1 MSRASPG
8 ALAVALLAGCAGA
21 GTQGIARAPLTAA
34 AAPAE
39 CRAIGPLMDLRADL
53 VGAPEVDSELAAL
66 VNVEHQL
73 AAVAVARARIRST
86 RALADLDAR
95 LARLSTAL
103 ADDEQRLSR
112 HIEALRRSYAA
123 AQDALDEASV
133 CKGVD
138 ARAPAA
144 PPFATREQR
153 RRVAFAP
160 RTAEVEAQL
169 KRNQTTLQSKACAS
183 TARLAAAI
191 RSLDLTSRESVS
203 MVSGHLKELTFDGAA
218 AKVRDR
224 LVGALVEHAKNL
236 GALEQARRANPGPET
251 ELVSS
256 LARLRTELDDL
267 GKRCID
273 ESNGAADLAEGGS
286 GTPRQVT
293 VLVRPTW
300 PDPEGGKP
308 KSTGSFGS
316 GVLVRWRAPSG
327 KTEVRVLTNSHVL
340 GGARSAELL
349 EADRVQLAAEGGDTK
364 DAPKPW
370 RASVLR
376 VSDDDDLAIMRVE
389 ADDGPPLP
397 NAGLSFRFTPP
408 KEQEPVTAAG
418 FPGIGGH
425 PSFQVSTG
433 VVSNASL
440 RASQGP
446 FGVYVQHTA
455 AIDPGNSGGP
465 LLDGEGK
472 LLGINTI
479 KIFGRESV
487 GLAIP
492 SSRVKLALLRADD
505 RPTFAAKHA
514 ESLCNAFVATLASD
528 APRQA
533 VVDRLSLGLTEPRR
547 HTANA
552 EVSAYLARVRG
563 AQEGPQAVAR
573 AEAYARLRAKLEA
586 EGGVPILATCTE
598 VAAGSRPD
606 TFTAKFSTRTA
617 SHALTLAPEDGQL
630 RIASIE

>member
-1 MSRASPG
+1 
-8 ALAVALLAGCAGA
+8 
-21 GTQGIARAPLTAA
+21 
-34 AAPAE
+34 
-39 CRAIGPLMDLRADL
+39 MDLRADL
-53 VGAPEVDSELAAL
+53 VDAPEVDSELAAL

-73 AAVAVARARIRST
+73 AAVAVARARIGVT
-86 RALADLDAR
+86 RAPADLDAR

-123 AQDALDEASV
+123 VQDALDEAYV
-133 CKGVD
+133 CNGVD

-169 KRNQTTLQSKACAS
+169 KRNQATLQSKACAP
-183 TARLAAAI
+183 TVRLASAI

-236 GALEQARRANPGPET
+236 GAHEQALRANPGPET
-251 ELVSS
+251 ELVNS
-256 LARLRTELDDL
+256 LARLRKELDDL

-273 ESNGAADLAEGGS
+273 ESIGAADIAGGGS

-308 KSTGSFGS
+308 KSTGIFGS

-327 KTEVRVLTNSHVL
+327 KTEMRVLTNAHVL
-340 GGARSAELL
+340 RGARSAELL
-349 EADRVQLAAEGGDTK
+349 DADRVQLAAEGGDTK

-389 ADDGPPLP
+389 DGPPLP
-397 NAGLSFRFTPP
+397 NAGISFRFTPP

-433 VVSNASL
+433 AVSNASL
-440 RASQGP
+440 RATEGP
-446 FGVYVQHTA
+446 FGVYIQHTA

-528 APRQA
+528 APPQT
-533 VVDRLSLGLTEPRR
+533 VVDRLSLGLTEPQR
-547 HTANA
+547 HTVDA
-552 EVSAYLARVRG
+552 EVSAYLARIRG

-598 VAAGSRPD
+598 VAAGGRPD
-606 TFTAKFSTRTA
+606 TFTAKFSTRRA
-617 SHALTLAPEDGQL
+617 SHVLTLAPEDGRL
-630 RIASIE
+630 RITSIE